1 MKLIPNTVSGFAILA
16 ALITALLTLPA
27 CSGHDS
33 GPAAAPLNP
42 KTTPLSEAQPKEGSF
57 SVKENSEKEAHS
69 RDLGRY
75 TSGQADAAI
84 FCKLVD
90 VPNSA
95 SGKFIDIEARW
106 TWTNPDKPEQEFY
119 RIHIEAQSPIDIQPG
134 KNNFD
139 FIDAQVRLYKSKKTQ
154 VALADFMNLPK
165 EAYGCDITNLER
177 ADQKLKGRIL
187 CYKSNVYHGYNLRLS
202 FNCKL

>member
-57 SVKENSEKEAHS
+57 SVKENYEKEAHS

-95 SGKFIDIEARW
+95 SGKFIDIDPQRNKSSKFTCMASSW
-106 TWTNPDKPEQEFY
+106 CKPEYDIY
-119 RIHIEAQSPIDIQPG
+119 RW
-134 KNNFD
+134 
-139 FIDAQVRLYKSKKTQ
+139 
-154 VALADFMNLPK
+154 
-165 EAYGCDITNLER
+165 
-177 ADQKLKGRIL
+177 
-187 CYKSNVYHGYNLRLS
+187 
-202 FNCKL
+202 